1 LHLHFLVNWHASC
14 DIEHIIG
21 KAKAASREGRRSQ
34 FRVGGTLMSK
44 TKKILVVGAVIAA
57 GFVCGQANAEDPSR
71 AFIDRVAGAPFRAEG
86 AVASTKIETNPAQA
100 YIDRVSGA
108 EQLVAAGPGTTS
120 ITTDTSRAFI
130 DRVAGG
136 R

>member
-1 LHLHFLVNWHASC
+1 
-14 DIEHIIG
+14 
-21 KAKAASREGRRSQ
+21 
-34 FRVGGTLMSK
+34 
-44 TKKILVVGAVIAA
+44 
-57 GFVCGQANAEDPSR
+57 
-71 AFIDRVAGAPFRAEG
+71 VAGAPFRAEG
-86 AVASTKIETNPAQA
+86 VVASTKIETNPAQA

-136 R
+136 H

>member
-1 LHLHFLVNWHASC
+1 MS
-14 DIEHIIG
+14 
-21 KAKAASREGRRSQ
+21 KAK
-34 FRVGGTLMSK
+34 
-44 TKKILVVGAVIAA
+44 KIFFVSAMIAT
-57 GFVCGQANAEDPSR
+57 GFVCGSANAEDPSR
-71 AFIDRVAGAPFRAEG
+71 AFIDRVGGKPFKAEG
-86 AVASTKIETNPAQA
+86 ATPSTKIETNPAQA

-120 ITTDTSRAFI
+120 ITSDTSQAFI